1 MAPLFLLHI
10 ILRRM
15 AEDTRQGRHPQGEIP
30 ARRDTR
36 KAGYP
41 QGGRYPQGEIPAR
54 RGTRQGGQ
62 YPQGRD
68 TRKGEIPA
76 RARYPQGRDTR
87 KGEIP
92 ARGISTL
99 DDESLPAS
107 DPSIRSCP

>member
-15 AEDTRQGRHPQGEIP
+15 AEDTRQGRHPRGEIP
-30 ARRDTR
+30 AR
-36 KAGYP
+36 
-41 QGGRYPQGEIPAR
+41 
-54 RGTRQGGQ
+54 
-62 YPQGRD
+62 RD

-92 ARGISTL
+92 ARARYPRGRDTREGEIPARGISTL
-99 DDESLPAS
+99 DDESLPSS